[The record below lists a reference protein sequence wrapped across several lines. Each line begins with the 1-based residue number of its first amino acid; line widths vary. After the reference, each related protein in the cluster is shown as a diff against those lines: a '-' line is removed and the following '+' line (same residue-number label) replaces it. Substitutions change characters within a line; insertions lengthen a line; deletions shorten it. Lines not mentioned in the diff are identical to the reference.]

1 MEWLLPCVLGFIAL
15 AYVCSPLWMGASSS
29 RISARGEGWH
39 SLEQLEIDR
48 ALGKIDD
55 AEFEDMKSRIPAP
68 TKPPQSSLEA
78 LIFGVRRQKRLNT
91 AAETEV
97 LIARARRASKN
108 P

>member
-1 MEWLLPCVLGFIAL
+1 MEWLLSAVLGALAL
-15 AYVCSPLWMGASSS
+15 AYVCSPLWMGAASS
-29 RISARGEGWH
+29 RAGASGEGWH

-48 ALGKIDD
+48 ELGKIDD
-55 AEFEDMKSRIPAP
+55 AEYEELKARIPAP
-68 TKPPQSSLEA
+68 AAPRVSLEA
-78 LIFGVRRQKRLNT
+78 LIFGARRQKRLNA